1 MTATKWNRSDRTAE
15 QERRSSGKRRNCCFG
30 RNHFLFCCCF
40 NSLSAHSCVS
50 YRKKEVHRGM
60 ATSGT
65 KQDAFNPPTVGR
77 TGGEVEQKA
86 KELSF
91 PSWAESG
98 FLHQFN
104 EKRQVGGLPLR
115 TLWYNRIYL
124 IYEEKYLW
132 QNLLR
137 FSEWGVDMAS
147 LT

>member
-91 PSWAESG
+91 PSW
-98 FLHQFN
+98 
-104 EKRQVGGLPLR
+104 
-115 TLWYNRIYL
+115 
-124 IYEEKYLW
+124 
-132 QNLLR
+132 QNLGSFINLMR
-137 FSEWGVDMAS
+137 KGKLVAFFSEHCGIIGYISYVKKNTS
-147 LT
+147 GKTC